1 MRERIWTCALGLDSL
16 EGLGEPESDEFFKK
30 VWLKTAVDNSHYF
43 YECFRNLPTNMVRS
57 YFDQE
62 DESYKKWESEY
73 KDAEKRSTEEKAK
86 ILKNVKG
93 YLIQQQSKCQKISLS
108 KNKP

>member
-1 MRERIWTCALGLDSL
+1 
-16 EGLGEPESDEFFKK
+16 
-30 VWLKTAVDNSHYF
+30 
-43 YECFRNLPTNMVRS
+43 MVRS

-93 YLIQQQSKCQKISLS
+93 YLIQQQSKCQNIISE
-108 KNKP
+108 KE